1 MCRNQCVWD
10 RLALENIVAVTTKN
24 TLLSEIGKYRHAT
37 FTLYSLQCLKRR
49 ISLLGQFYFSFSFQK
64 IFSRKLECL
73 FKKYLFAATDKLP
86 YYMPYIYKY
95 IKHFNNHICLPV

>member
-1 MCRNQCVWD
+1 MCMGPPG
-10 RLALENIVAVTTKN
+10 
-24 TLLSEIGKYRHAT
+24 IGKYSSCYNKEYSALRNRKISACHFYT
-37 FTLYSLQCLKRR
+37 VLFTVLKTTYITVRT
-49 ISLLGQFYFSFSFQK
+49 ILLLVFFSK
-64 IFSRKLECL
+64 DLSRKLECL